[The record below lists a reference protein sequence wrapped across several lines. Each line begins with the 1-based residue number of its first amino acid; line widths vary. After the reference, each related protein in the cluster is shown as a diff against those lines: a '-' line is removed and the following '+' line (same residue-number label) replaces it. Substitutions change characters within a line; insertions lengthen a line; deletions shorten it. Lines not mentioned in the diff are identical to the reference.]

1 MNDNLPTTATAVL
14 SLMASTS
21 TEVDVFSD
29 QIIESVKDGNESA
42 IKVLVQMTAI
52 GKVIE
57 RVKKEIKENYL
68 TESEKYEGNTFSF
81 MGNSI
86 QKGDVKT
93 EYDFSL
99 CGHPEWTQL
108 EKIITGAKESQKEIE
123 TFLKTLK
130 KPTSFLDK
138 DSGEYIDLV
147 PPVKKSTPGLKVTI
161 K

>member
-1 MNDNLPTTATAVL
+1 MSNLPTTATGVL

-29 QIIESVKDGNESA
+29 QIIQSVKEGEESA

-57 RVKKEIKENYL
+57 RVKKEIRNNYL
-68 TESEKYEGNTFSF
+68 NEADKYEGNTFSY

-86 QKGDVKT
+86 QKGDIKT
-93 EYDFSL
+93 EYDFTL
-99 CGHPEWTQL
+99 CGHPEWIQL
-108 EKIITGAKESQKEIE
+108 EKIITDSQKAQKEIE

-130 KPTSFLDK
+130 KPTAFLDK
-138 DSGEYIDLV
+138 ESGEWIDLS
-147 PPVKKSTPGLKVTI
+147 PPIKKSTPGLKVSI